1 MSEYTQGV
9 CRDGAAI
16 LKDGQPLTIEQIL
29 EALRDRDALTAHVDR
44 LRERLGMCRHHACYS
59 VGDSDGLSMQ
69 MATIRKI
76 ANEALRE
83 DYETSLTVKCPD
95 CDGDGNI
102 ACVTCPICD
111 GVGALSTEETACLH
125 ALTCSA
131 EQINNC
137 EMECGAY
144 GTYCKCNDEGHQ

>member
-29 EALRDRDALTAHVDR
+29 EALRERDALAAHVER

-59 VGDSDGLSMQ
+59 VGDSEGLAIQ
-69 MATIRKI
+69 MATIRNI
-76 ANEALRE
+76 AIEALRE
-83 DYETSLTVKCPD
+83 G
-95 CDGDGNI
+95 CDQ
-102 ACVTCPICD
+102 
-111 GVGALSTEETACLH
+111 TACMN
-125 ALTCSA
+125 ALKLSA
-131 EQINNC
+131 EQMNNC

-144 GTYCKCNDEGHQ
+144 GTYCKCNDEVHQ